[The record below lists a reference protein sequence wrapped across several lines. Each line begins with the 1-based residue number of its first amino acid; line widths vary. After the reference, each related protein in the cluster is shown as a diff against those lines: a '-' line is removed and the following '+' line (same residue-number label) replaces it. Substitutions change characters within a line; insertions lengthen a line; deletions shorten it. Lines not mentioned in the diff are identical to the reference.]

1 MRPIHFNDLTLK
13 DKKLLIEDF
22 GLLLCSI
29 EHYDHRVYLYSMNT
43 HYVEVYENIETRK
56 IDRFTIAEMTDLDKY
71 LSRISI
77 YQYPKKHEDFRI

>member
-13 DKKLLIEDF
+13 DKKLLIEDL
-22 GLLLCSI
+22 GTLLCSI

-43 HYVEVYENIETRK
+43 HYVEVYENIGSRE
-56 IDRFTIAEMTDLDKY
+56 IDRCTIAEYSDLDKY

-77 YQYPKKHEDFRI
+77 YQYRNHGAY